1 MENKDMKKIILLK
14 GDKKILY
21 DLVKFNKKWASSED
35 IKDDEKYFTVREIA
49 ASIKAFLE
57 ETNIYDTM
65 MTIYGARYEKSLK
78 KS

>member
-1 MENKDMKKIILLK
+1 
-14 GDKKILY
+14 
-21 DLVKFNKKWASSED
+21 
-35 IKDDEKYFTVREIA
+35 VREIA